1 MSQDS
6 WLSLPLFG
14 HIFIYQRVCAALARA
29 TEKGGGEAVERAAP
43 EAQMGGFS
51 PASLCNQPTI
61 KVIGG
66 GVE

>member
-1 MSQDS
+1 
-6 WLSLPLFG
+6 
-14 HIFIYQRVCAALARA
+14 VCAALARA

-66 GVE
+66 GIE